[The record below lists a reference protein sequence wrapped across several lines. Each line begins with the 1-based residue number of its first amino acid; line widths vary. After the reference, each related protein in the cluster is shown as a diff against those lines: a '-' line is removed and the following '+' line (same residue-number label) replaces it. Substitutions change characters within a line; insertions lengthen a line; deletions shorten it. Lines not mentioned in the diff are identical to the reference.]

1 MVSRSLRRVP
11 VPPGIEGPARLLP
24 ALADALAGTGAAI
37 APVPTV
43 TSTVSND
50 YVMSVLAALRPDDTP
65 LESDD
70 VAVVIAT
77 SGSTGSPRGVLHS
90 TRTLTALTDAV
101 HGAGARPQWVLAL
114 PVTSVGGINVLVRA
128 IAADR
133 EPITLPTIGGAGP
146 FSPRDFAAAV
156 DSARQQHDDVRVSLV
171 PPQVARLLSDED
183 GTRALREC
191 SQILVGGAALRT
203 SLREVASAIGI
214 TLVSTYGSTET
225 SGGCIYDGVPL
236 PGVEAHVDPET
247 GTLVIQGPHVALG
260 YRCAPDLTRQCF
272 TPEGYRTP
280 DIARVADDGRVT
292 VIGRSD
298 DVVIINGVNVS
309 VTAVEHALAD
319 HPDIEAAAVV
329 AVTAPEREPQLHAFV
344 VVRDSAPRA
353 MDDARES
360 TSQRLGRPARPQM
373 HQVDS
378 LPHLPNGKVDRR
390 LLTEQASAES
400 EGA

>member
-11 VPPGIEGPARLLP
+11 VPPGIDGPARLLP
-24 ALADALAGTGAAI
+24 ALADALAGTGPAV

-43 TSTVSND
+43 SSTVSND

-77 SGSTGSPRGVLHS
+77 SGSTGAPRGVLHS
-90 TRTLTALTDAV
+90 TRTLTALSDAV
-101 HGAGARPQWVLAL
+101 HGPGSRPQWVLAL
-114 PVTSVGGINVLVRA
+114 PVTSVGGINVLVRSL
-128 IAADR
+128 AADR
-133 EPITLPTIGGAGP
+133 EAIALPTIGGAGP
-146 FSPRDFAAAV
+146 FSPSDFAAAV
-156 DSARQQHDDVRVSLV
+156 TSARRQHDDVRVSLV
-171 PPQVARLLSDED
+171 PPQVARLLSDD
-183 GTRALREC
+183 AGTQALREC
-191 SQILVGGAALRT
+191 RQILVGGAALRT
-203 SLREVASAIGI
+203 SLRDMARASGI

-225 SGGCIYDGVPL
+225 AGGCIYDGVPL
-236 PGVEAHVDPET
+236 SGVEANIDPQT
-247 GTLVIQGPHVALG
+247 GTLVIRGPHVALG
-260 YRCAPDLTRQCF
+260 YRCEPELTRQSF
-272 TPEGYRTP
+272 TPGGYRTP
-280 DIARVADDGRVT
+280 DIARVDDGRIT
-292 VIGRSD
+292 VIGRTD

-329 AVTAPEREPQLHAFV
+329 AVTDLESEPHLHAFV
-344 VVRDSAPRA
+344 VVRDHAPRA

-360 TSQRLGRPARPQM
+360 VSQRLGRPARPRM
-373 HQVDS
+373 HPVDS

-390 LLTEQASAES
+390 LLTERASSEP